1 MGIKLDESKIRDYLA
16 EHIFLLSDELTVVKK
31 EFYLKNAQGTDGSI
45 DILAKDR
52 YDNYVIIE
60 IKRSNQAAR
69 QALHEVTK
77 YLRLL
82 KDNFKI
88 KDSEI
93 RIIIASTEWEEL
105 RIPFSEYCNKISLCV
120 EGYKLDAE
128 EGIIRSAEL
137 DKPIE
142 STFIRKFSRHQC
154 LFLYLNEQSLE
165 QKCNSVFKKI
175 KNAGMEDFVAF
186 HMSSSK
192 DIMYP
197 YGLVVIFQSYNES
210 YYMNLIYSRYPDLI
224 EELDKYEQDNEYDG
238 YLDYLE
244 QNIIS
249 ESINYAPRD
258 SFEISYPEKLYS
270 AIQEGWEINKI
281 YRFGFFEKD
290 IRTNEWLINEAV
302 GLKGENG
309 LTFEDICETKFNEK
323 FNELNIKLLNYL
335 QFNNELVRLSEMIVS
350 DIHMLKENVR
360 MRMWYYN
367 PNDIIWS
374 LAHMAEYNTI
384 DGLPMFNF
392 YLDCTERDIQYNY
405 YGYLVYSGESIGYD
419 LIKKIY
425 FHNDD
430 FNYFTYKQLG
440 GIASINSELM
450 ELLGLHFAMSKVEIR
465 SGVKFKEEKILLD
478 HLHKYSFGDFK
489 NSQQKFIRDALQLF
503 RSYSNRV

>member
-1 MGIKLDESKIRDYLA
+1 MDESKIRDYLS
-16 EHIFLLSDELTVVKK
+16 EHIYLLSDEFIVVKK
-31 EFYLKNAQGTDGSI
+31 EFHLKNEHGTDGSI
-45 DILAKDR
+45 DILAKDK

-60 IKRSNQAAR
+60 LKRSNQAAR

-77 YLRLL
+77 YVRLL

-105 RIPFSEYCNKISLCV
+105 IIPYSEYCSKISLYV
-120 EGYKLDAE
+120 EGYKLNTE
-128 EGIIRSAEL
+128 EGIIRSTEL
-137 DKPIE
+137 VRPIE
-142 STFIRKFSRHQC
+142 NTSIRKISRHQC
-154 LFLYLNEQSLE
+154 LFLYSDEQSLE
-165 QKCNSVFKKI
+165 QKCNCVFGKI
-175 KNAGMEDFVAF
+175 KNAGIEDFVAF
-186 HMSSSK
+186 QMSTCK

-197 YGLVVIFQSYNES
+197 YGLVVMFQSYNED
-210 YYMNLIYSRYPDLI
+210 YYRKLIHNRYPDLI
-224 EELDKYEQDNEYDG
+224 EELDKYERDNGYEE

-249 ESINYAPRD
+249 ESINDAPRD

-290 IRTNEWLINEAV
+290 IRTDEWFINEAV

-309 LTFEDICETKFNEK
+309 LIFEDICETKFIEK
-323 FNELNIKLLNYL
+323 YKEMNKKLLNYL
-335 QFNNELVRLSEMIVS
+335 AFNNELVQLSEMISS
-350 DIHMLKENVR
+350 DIHMLNESVR
-360 MRMWYYN
+360 LRMWYYN

-384 DGLPMFNF
+384 DGLPMFNV
-392 YLDCTERDIQYNY
+392 YLDCIERDVQYNY
-405 YGYLVYSGESIGYD
+405 HGYLVYSGGSIGYD

-430 FNYFTYKQLG
+430 FNYFTLKQIG
-440 GIASINSELM
+440 EIASVNSELM
-450 ELLGLHFAMSKVEIR
+450 ELIGLHFAMSKVEIR
-465 SGVKFKEEKILLD
+465 AGAKAKEEKILLD
-478 HLHKYSFGDFK
+478 DLHKYSFGDFV
-489 NSQQKFIRDALQLF
+489 NSQQKFIGDALLLF
-503 RSYSNRV
+503 KKYSNAV